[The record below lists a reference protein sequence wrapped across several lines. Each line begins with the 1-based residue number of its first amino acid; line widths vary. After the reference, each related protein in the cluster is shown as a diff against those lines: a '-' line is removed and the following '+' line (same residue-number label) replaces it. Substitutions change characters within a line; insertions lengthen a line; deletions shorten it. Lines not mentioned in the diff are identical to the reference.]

1 MTKQYINELIKDL
14 RRFVIY
20 KNVLSD
26 DTVKK
31 FVKILEF
38 ISDGKPDVD
47 GVYKLYSELYS
58 ELTKYAVK
66 NDVYNGIW
74 KSKINDLVKVDENIF
89 SLLSEKF
96 GQDMIDKRLKM
107 AAEKELE
114 TLKKL
119 ADVDLIGYVEEHL
132 SFNMPPWENL
142 INHSNKGDIADIL
155 DCKSIDEIID
165 YYNKNGCGLFNRY
178 RAFRWDNGELIGVEN
193 PDPVEFDDLI
203 GYEEE
208 HRIVIDNTNRFMRGL
223 PASNILLYGDRGTGK
238 SSTVKAVLNMYYK
251 KGLRLIE
258 VSRQDMMDLNKI
270 INIIS
275 SRGLK
280 FILFLD
286 DLSFEENE
294 TEYKVLKSTLEGG
307 IGKLPDNVIIY
318 ATSNR
323 RHMIREY
330 VDDNVQNE
338 LHSMDTKE
346 EKLSLADRFGITI
359 TFMSPNQEEYLKIVE
374 SLAQKYGIS
383 LDMDTLKSE
392 SIRWCTWHNG
402 MSPRSAKQFIDYIRS
417 C

>member
-1 MTKQYINELIKDL
+1 MTEQYINELIKDL
-14 RRFVIY
+14 KTVVIY
-20 KNVLSD
+20 KNVLRD
-26 DTVKK
+26 DTVRK
-31 FVKILEF
+31 FIKILDL
-38 ISDGKPDVD
+38 ISDENTDVD
-47 GVYKLYSELYS
+47 IVYEIYSDLYSD
-58 ELTKYAVK
+58 LTKYAVK
-66 NDVYNGIW
+66 NSVYSGIW
-74 KSKINDLVKVDENIF
+74 KSMVNDLVKVDENIF
-89 SLLSEKF
+89 SMLSEKF
-96 GQDMIDKRLKM
+96 GQDKIDERLKM

-114 TLKKL
+114 VLKKI
-119 ADVDLIGYVEEHL
+119 ADVDLAEYMKEYI
-132 SFNMPPWENL
+132 SFDMPPWENL
-142 INHSNKGDIADIL
+142 IISLKNNTEYIL
-155 DCKSIDEIID
+155 DYKTVDEIIE

-178 RAFRWDNGELIGVEN
+178 RAFRWHNGKLIGVEN
-193 PDPVEFDDLI
+193 PDPVEFDDLV

-208 HRIVIDNTNRFMRGL
+208 HRIVIDNTDRFMRGL

-258 VSRQDMMDLNKI
+258 VNRQDMVDLNNI
-270 INIIS
+270 INVIS

-294 TEYKVLKSTLEGG
+294 TEYKILKSTLEGG

-330 VDDNVQNE
+330 LDDNVQNE

-359 TFMSPNQEEYLKIVE
+359 TFVSPNQEEYLKIVE

>member
-1 MTKQYINELIKDL
+1 MTEQHTNELIKDL
-14 RRFVIY
+14 KTVVIY
-20 KNVLSD
+20 KNVLRD
-26 DTVKK
+26 DTVRK
-31 FVKILEF
+31 FIKILDL
-38 ISDGKPDVD
+38 ISDENTDVD
-47 GVYKLYSELYS
+47 IVYEIYSDLYSD
-58 ELTKYAVK
+58 LTKYAVK
-66 NDVYNGIW
+66 NSVYSGIW
-74 KSKINDLVKVDENIF
+74 KSMVNDLVKVDENIF
-89 SLLSEKF
+89 SMLSEKF
-96 GQDMIDKRLKM
+96 GQDKIDERLKM

-114 TLKKL
+114 VLKKI
-119 ADVDLIGYVEEHL
+119 ADVDLAEYMKEYI
-132 SFNMPPWENL
+132 SFDMPPWENL
-142 INHSNKGDIADIL
+142 IISLKNNTEYIL
-155 DCKSIDEIID
+155 DYKTVDEIIE

-178 RAFRWDNGELIGVEN
+178 RAFRWHNGKLIGVEN
-193 PDPVEFDDLI
+193 PDPVEFDDLV

-208 HRIVIDNTNRFMRGL
+208 HRIVIDNTDRFMRGL

-258 VSRQDMMDLNKI
+258 VNRQDMVDLNNI
-270 INIIS
+270 INVIS

-294 TEYKVLKSTLEGG
+294 TEYKILKSTLEGG

-330 VDDNVQNE
+330 LDDNVQNE

-359 TFMSPNQEEYLKIVE
+359 TFVSPNQEEYLKIVE

>member
-1 MTKQYINELIKDL
+1 MIKDL

-323 RHMIREY
+323 RHLIREY
-330 VDDNVQNE
+330 LDDSVQNE
-338 LHSMDTKE
+338 LHLMDTKE

>member
-1 MTKQYINELIKDL
+1 MTEQYINELIKDL
-14 RRFVIY
+14 KTVVIY
-20 KNVLSD
+20 KNVLRD
-26 DTVKK
+26 DTVRK
-31 FVKILEF
+31 FIKILDL
-38 ISDGKPDVD
+38 ISDENTDVD
-47 GVYKLYSELYS
+47 IVYELYS
-58 ELTKYAVK
+58 DLYSDLTKYAVK
-66 NDVYNGIW
+66 NSVYAGIW
-74 KSKINDLVKVDENIF
+74 KSMVNDLVKVDENIF
-89 SLLSEKF
+89 SMLSEKF
-96 GQDMIDKRLKM
+96 GQDKIDERLKM

-114 TLKKL
+114 VLKKI
-119 ADVDLIGYVEEHL
+119 ADVDLAEYMKEYI

-142 INHSNKGDIADIL
+142 IISLKNNTEYIL
-155 DCKSIDEIID
+155 DYKTVDEIIE

-178 RAFRWDNGELIGVEN
+178 RAFRWHNGKLIGVEN
-193 PDPVEFDDLI
+193 PDPVEFDDLV

-208 HRIVIDNTNRFMRGL
+208 HRIVIDNTDRFMRGL

-258 VSRQDMMDLNKI
+258 VNRQDMVDLNNI
-270 INIIS
+270 INVIS

-294 TEYKVLKSTLEGG
+294 TEYKILKSTLEGG

-330 VDDNVQNE
+330 LDDNVQNE

-359 TFMSPNQEEYLKIVE
+359 TFVSPNQEEYLKIVE

>member
-1 MTKQYINELIKDL
+1 M
-14 RRFVIY
+14 V
-20 KNVLSD
+20 
-26 DTVKK
+26 
-31 FVKILEF
+31 
-38 ISDGKPDVD
+38 
-47 GVYKLYSELYS
+47 
-58 ELTKYAVK
+58 
-66 NDVYNGIW
+66 
-74 KSKINDLVKVDENIF
+74 NDLVKVDENIF
-89 SLLSEKF
+89 SMLSEKF
-96 GQDMIDKRLKM
+96 GQDKIDERLKM

-114 TLKKL
+114 VLKKI
-119 ADVDLIGYVEEHL
+119 ADVDLAEYMKEYI

-142 INHSNKGDIADIL
+142 IISLKNNTEYIL
-155 DCKSIDEIID
+155 DYKTVDEIIE

-178 RAFRWDNGELIGVEN
+178 RAFRWHNGKLIGVEN
-193 PDPVEFDDLI
+193 PDPVEFDDLV

-208 HRIVIDNTNRFMRGL
+208 HRIVIDNTDRFMRGL

-258 VSRQDMMDLNKI
+258 VNRQDMVDLNNI
-270 INIIS
+270 INVIS

-294 TEYKVLKSTLEGG
+294 TEYKILKSTLEGG

-330 VDDNVQNE
+330 LDDNVQNE

-359 TFMSPNQEEYLKIVE
+359 TFVSPNQEEYLKIVE

>member
-1 MTKQYINELIKDL
+1 MTKQYLSRLIKDL
-14 RRFVIY
+14 RRVVIY
-20 KNVLSD
+20 KNVLND

-31 FVKILEF
+31 FVKILDF
-38 ISDGKPDVD
+38 ISDEKPDVD

-66 NDVYNGIW
+66 NNVYTDIW

-96 GQDMIDKRLKM
+96 GKDMIDKRLKM

-119 ADVDLIGYVEEHL
+119 ADVDLIGYIEEHL

-142 INHSNKGDIADIL
+142 INHWNKGDIADIL
-155 DCKSIDEIID
+155 DCKTIDEIID

-294 TEYKVLKSTLEGG
+294 TEYKILKSTLEGG
-307 IGKLPDNVIIY
+307 IEKLPENVIIY

-323 RHMIREY
+323 RHLIREY
-330 VDDNVQNE
+330 LDDSVQNE
-338 LHSMDTKE
+338 LHLMDTKE

-359 TFMSPNQEEYLKIVE
+359 TFMSPNQEGYLKIVE

>member
-1 MTKQYINELIKDL
+1 MTKQYLSRLIKDL
-14 RRFVIY
+14 RRVVIY
-20 KNVLSD
+20 KNVLND

-31 FVKILEF
+31 FVKILDF
-38 ISDGKPDVD
+38 ISDEKPDVD

-66 NDVYNGIW
+66 NNVYTDIW

-96 GQDMIDKRLKM
+96 GKDMIDKRLKM

-119 ADVDLIGYVEEHL
+119 ADVDLIGYIEEHL

-142 INHSNKGDIADIL
+142 INHWNKGDIADIL
-155 DCKSIDEIID
+155 DCKTIDEIID

-178 RAFRWDNGELIGVEN
+178 RAFRWDNGELIGVEHS
-193 PDPVEFDDLI
+193 DPVEFDDLI

-294 TEYKVLKSTLEGG
+294 TEYKILKSTLEGG
-307 IGKLPDNVIIY
+307 IEKLPENVIIY

-323 RHMIREY
+323 RHLIREY
-330 VDDNVQNE
+330 LDDSVQNE
-338 LHSMDTKE
+338 LHLMDTKE

-359 TFMSPNQEEYLKIVE
+359 TFMSPNQEGYLKIVE

-392 SIRWCTWHNG
+392 SLRWCVWHNG

>member
-1 MTKQYINELIKDL
+1 MTEQYINELIKDL
-14 RRFVIY
+14 KTVVIY
-20 KNVLSD
+20 KNVLRD
-26 DTVKK
+26 DTVRK
-31 FVKILEF
+31 FIKILDL
-38 ISDGKPDVD
+38 ISDENTDVD
-47 GVYKLYSELYS
+47 IVYELYS
-58 ELTKYAVK
+58 DLYSDLTKYAVK
-66 NDVYNGIW
+66 NSVYAGIW
-74 KSKINDLVKVDENIF
+74 KSMFNDLVKVDENIF
-89 SLLSEKF
+89 SMLSEKF
-96 GQDMIDKRLKM
+96 GQDKIDERLKM

-114 TLKKL
+114 VLKKI
-119 ADVDLIGYVEEHL
+119 ADVDLAEYMKEYI

-142 INHSNKGDIADIL
+142 IISLKNNTEYIL
-155 DCKSIDEIID
+155 DYKTVDEIIE

-178 RAFRWDNGELIGVEN
+178 RAFRWHNGKLIGVEN
-193 PDPVEFDDLI
+193 PDPVEFDDLV

-208 HRIVIDNTNRFMRGL
+208 HRIVIDNTDRFMRGL

-258 VSRQDMMDLNKI
+258 VNRQDMVDLNNI
-270 INIIS
+270 INVIS

-294 TEYKVLKSTLEGG
+294 TEYKILKSTLEGG

-330 VDDNVQNE
+330 LDDNVQNE

-359 TFMSPNQEEYLKIVE
+359 TFVSPNQEEYLKIVE

>member
-323 RHMIREY
+323 RHLIREY
-330 VDDNVQNE
+330 LDDSVQNE
-338 LHSMDTKE
+338 LHLMDTKE

>member
-208 HRIVIDNTNRFMRGL
+208 HRIVIDNTDGFMRGL

-258 VSRQDMMDLNKI
+258 VNRQDMMDLNKI
-270 INIIS
+270 INVIS

>member
-1 MTKQYINELIKDL
+1 MTKQYLSRLIKDL
-14 RRFVIY
+14 RRVVIY

-31 FVKILEF
+31 FIKILEF
-38 ISDGKPDVD
+38 ISDEKPDVD
-47 GVYKLYSELYS
+47 GVYELYSEFYS

-74 KSKINDLVKVDENIF
+74 KSKVNDLVKVDENIF

-142 INHSNKGDIADIL
+142 INHSNKGDIVDIL

-178 RAFRWDNGELIGVEN
+178 RAFRWDNGELIGVEHS
-193 PDPVEFDDLI
+193 DPVEFDDLI

-307 IGKLPDNVIIY
+307 IEKLPENVIIY

-323 RHMIREY
+323 RHIIREY
-330 VDDNVQNE
+330 LDDSVQNE
-338 LHSMDTKE
+338 LHLMDTKE

-359 TFMSPNQEEYLKIVE
+359 TFMSPNQEGYLKIVE

-392 SIRWCTWHNG
+392 SLRWCVWHNG

>member
-1 MTKQYINELIKDL
+1 VTKQYINELIKDL

>member
-1 MTKQYINELIKDL
+1 VTKQYINELIKDL
-14 RRFVIY
+14 RRVVIY
-20 KNVLSD
+20 KNVLND

-74 KSKINDLVKVDENIF
+74 KSKVNDLVKVDENIF

-96 GQDMIDKRLKM
+96 GKDMIDKRLKM

-119 ADVDLIGYVEEHL
+119 ADVDLIGYMEEHL
-132 SFNMPPWENL
+132 SCNMPPWENL

-178 RAFRWDNGELIGVEN
+178 RAFRWDNGKLIGVEN

-208 HRIVIDNTNRFMRGL
+208 HRIVIDNTNRFMRGF
-223 PASNILLYGDRGTGK
+223 PAPNILLYGDRGTGK

-258 VSRQDMMDLNKI
+258 VNRQDMMDLNKI

-307 IGKLPDNVIIY
+307 IEKLPENVIIY

-323 RHMIREY
+323 RHIIREY
-330 VDDNVQNE
+330 LDDSVQNE
-338 LHSMDTKE
+338 LHLMDTKE

-359 TFMSPNQEEYLKIVE
+359 TFMSPNQEGYLKIVE
-374 SLAQKYGIS
+374 SLARKCSIS

-417 C
+417 R

>member
-14 RRFVIY
+14 RRVVIY
-20 KNVLSD
+20 KNVLND

-96 GQDMIDKRLKM
+96 GKDMIDKRLKM

-119 ADVDLIGYVEEHL
+119 ADVDLIGYIEEHL

-142 INHSNKGDIADIL
+142 INHWNKGDIADIL
-155 DCKSIDEIID
+155 DCKTIDEIID

-178 RAFRWDNGELIGVEN
+178 RAFRWDNGELIGVEHS
-193 PDPVEFDDLI
+193 DPVEFDDLI

-238 SSTVKAVLNMYYK
+238 SSTVKAVLNMYYI

-294 TEYKVLKSTLEGG
+294 TEYKILKSTLEGG
-307 IGKLPDNVIIY
+307 IEKLPENVIIY

-323 RHMIREY
+323 RHLIREY
-330 VDDNVQNE
+330 LDDSVQNE
-338 LHSMDTKE
+338 LHLMDTKE

-359 TFMSPNQEEYLKIVE
+359 TFMSPNQEGYLKIVE

-392 SIRWCTWHNG
+392 SLRWCAWHNG

-417 C
+417 R

>member
-14 RRFVIY
+14 RRVVIY
-20 KNVLSD
+20 KNVLND

-38 ISDGKPDVD
+38 ISDEKPDVD

-96 GQDMIDKRLKM
+96 GKDMIDKRLKM

-119 ADVDLIGYVEEHL
+119 ADVDLIGYIEEHL

-142 INHSNKGDIADIL
+142 INHWNKGDIADIL
-155 DCKSIDEIID
+155 DCKTIDEIID

-178 RAFRWDNGELIGVEN
+178 RAFRWDNGELIGVEHS
-193 PDPVEFDDLI
+193 DPVEFDDLI

-238 SSTVKAVLNMYYK
+238 SSTVKAVLNMYYI

-294 TEYKVLKSTLEGG
+294 TEYKILKSTLEGG
-307 IGKLPDNVIIY
+307 IEKLPENVIIY

-323 RHMIREY
+323 RHLIREY
-330 VDDNVQNE
+330 LDDSVQNE
-338 LHSMDTKE
+338 LHLMDTKE

-359 TFMSPNQEEYLKIVE
+359 TFMSPNQEGYLKIVE

-392 SIRWCTWHNG
+392 SLRWCTWHNG

>member
-1 MTKQYINELIKDL
+1 MIKDL
-14 RRFVIY
+14 KTVVIY
-20 KNVLSD
+20 KNVLRD
-26 DTVKK
+26 DTVRK
-31 FVKILEF
+31 FIKILDL
-38 ISDGKPDVD
+38 ISDENTDVD
-47 GVYKLYSELYS
+47 IVYEIYSDLYSD
-58 ELTKYAVK
+58 LTKYAVK
-66 NDVYNGIW
+66 NSVYSGIW
-74 KSKINDLVKVDENIF
+74 KSMVNDLVKVDENIF
-89 SLLSEKF
+89 SMLSEKF
-96 GQDMIDKRLKM
+96 GQDKIDERLKM

-114 TLKKL
+114 VLKKI
-119 ADVDLIGYVEEHL
+119 ADVDLAEYMKEYI
-132 SFNMPPWENL
+132 SFDMPPWENL
-142 INHSNKGDIADIL
+142 IISLKNNTEYIL
-155 DCKSIDEIID
+155 DYKTVDEIIE

-178 RAFRWDNGELIGVEN
+178 RAFRWHNGKLIGVEN
-193 PDPVEFDDLI
+193 PDPVEFDDLV

-208 HRIVIDNTNRFMRGL
+208 HRIVIDNTDRFMRGL

-258 VSRQDMMDLNKI
+258 VNRQDMVDLNNI
-270 INIIS
+270 INVIS

-294 TEYKVLKSTLEGG
+294 TEYKILKSTLEGG

-330 VDDNVQNE
+330 LDDNVQNE

-359 TFMSPNQEEYLKIVE
+359 TFVSPNQEEYLKIVE

>member
-14 RRFVIY
+14 RRVVIY

-66 NDVYNGIW
+66 NDIYNGIW

-114 TLKKL
+114 VLKKI
-119 ADVDLIGYVEEHL
+119 ADVDLAEYMKEYI

-142 INHSNKGDIADIL
+142 IISLKNNTEYIL
-155 DCKSIDEIID
+155 DYKTVDEIIE

-178 RAFRWDNGELIGVEN
+178 RAFRWHNGKLIGVEN
-193 PDPVEFDDLI
+193 PDPVEFDDLV

-208 HRIVIDNTNRFMRGL
+208 HRIVIDNTDGFMRGL

-294 TEYKVLKSTLEGG
+294 TEYKILKSTLEGG
-307 IGKLPDNVIIY
+307 IEKLPENVIIY

-323 RHMIREY
+323 RHLIREY
-330 VDDNVQNE
+330 LDDSVQNE
-338 LHSMDTKE
+338 LHLMDTKE

-359 TFMSPNQEEYLKIVE
+359 TFMSPNQEGYLKIVK

-392 SIRWCTWHNG
+392 SLRWCAWHNG

-417 C
+417 R

>member
-1 MTKQYINELIKDL
+1 MTEQYINELIKDL
-14 RRFVIY
+14 KTVVIY
-20 KNVLSD
+20 KNVLRD
-26 DTVKK
+26 DTVRK
-31 FVKILEF
+31 FIKILDL
-38 ISDGKPDVD
+38 ISDENTDVD
-47 GVYKLYSELYS
+47 IVYELYS
-58 ELTKYAVK
+58 DLYSDLTKYAVK
-66 NDVYNGIW
+66 NSVYSGIW
-74 KSKINDLVKVDENIF
+74 KSMVNDLVKVDENIF
-89 SLLSEKF
+89 SMLSEKF
-96 GQDMIDKRLKM
+96 GQDKIDERLKM

-114 TLKKL
+114 VLKKI
-119 ADVDLIGYVEEHL
+119 ADVDLAEYMKEYI
-132 SFNMPPWENL
+132 SFDMPPWENL
-142 INHSNKGDIADIL
+142 IISLKNNTEYIL
-155 DCKSIDEIID
+155 DYKTVDEIIE

-178 RAFRWDNGELIGVEN
+178 RAFRWHNGKLIGVEN
-193 PDPVEFDDLI
+193 PDPVEFDDLV

-208 HRIVIDNTNRFMRGL
+208 HRIVIDNTDRFMRGL

-258 VSRQDMMDLNKI
+258 VNRQDMVDLNNI
-270 INIIS
+270 INVIS

-294 TEYKVLKSTLEGG
+294 TEYKILKSTLEGG

-330 VDDNVQNE
+330 LDDNVQNE

-359 TFMSPNQEEYLKIVE
+359 TFVSPNQEEYLKIVE

>member
-1 MTKQYINELIKDL
+1 MTEQYINELIKDL
-14 RRFVIY
+14 KTVVIY
-20 KNVLSD
+20 KNVLRD
-26 DTVKK
+26 DTVRK
-31 FVKILEF
+31 FIKILDL
-38 ISDGKPDVD
+38 ISDENTDVD
-47 GVYKLYSELYS
+47 IVYELYS
-58 ELTKYAVK
+58 DLYSDLTKYAVK
-66 NDVYNGIW
+66 NSVYAGIW
-74 KSKINDLVKVDENIF
+74 KSMVNDLVKVDENIF

-114 TLKKL
+114 VLKKI
-119 ADVDLIGYVEEHL
+119 ADVDLAEYMKEYI

-142 INHSNKGDIADIL
+142 IISLKNNTEYIL
-155 DCKSIDEIID
+155 DYKTVDEIIE

-178 RAFRWDNGELIGVEN
+178 RAFRWHNGKLIGVEN
-193 PDPVEFDDLI
+193 PDPVEFDDLV

-208 HRIVIDNTNRFMRGL
+208 HRIVIDNTDRFMRGL

-258 VSRQDMMDLNKI
+258 VNRQDMVDLNNI
-270 INIIS
+270 INVIS

-294 TEYKVLKSTLEGG
+294 TEYKILKSTLEGG

-330 VDDNVQNE
+330 LDDNVQNE

-359 TFMSPNQEEYLKIVE
+359 TFVSPNQEEYLKIVE